1 MPQAAGT
8 VISIVGARR
17 CTKYGEDIAYRLA
30 YALAEQGVVIISGM
44 AYGIDTAAHRGCL
57 DAGGTTVAVL
67 GTPIDKIYP
76 QSNRRLAERI
86 LQNGAILSEYSPET
100 ETRAWHFLHRNRIV
114 VGLSD
119 ATIIVEAGERS
130 GTQRTAQCA
139 VELGRNLYAVP
150 GDIMRPTSAG
160 CNKLLKMGAHP
171 IVGIEDFL
179 IDLFGASIVRR
190 RRKNQQLNQLSGL
203 ARQIV
208 HELEKGACASGELIE
223 RLKIDATDFN
233 QQISLLELS
242 GIVQSF
248 GVSSWMLRPD

>member
-1 MPQAAGT
+1 M

-100 ETRAWHFLHRNRIV
+100 ETRAWHFCTGI
-114 VGLSD
+114 GL
-119 ATIIVEAGERS
+119 
-130 GTQRTAQCA
+130 
-139 VELGRNLYAVP
+139 
-150 GDIMRPTSAG
+150 
-160 CNKLLKMGAHP
+160 
-171 IVGIEDFL
+171 
-179 IDLFGASIVRR
+179 
-190 RRKNQQLNQLSGL
+190 LSGYL
-203 ARQIV
+203 TLLLSLKRASVLVLSAR
-208 HELEKGACASGELIE
+208 HNA
-223 RLKIDATDFN
+223 
-233 QQISLLELS
+233 
-242 GIVQSF
+242 
-248 GVSSWMLRPD
+248 P